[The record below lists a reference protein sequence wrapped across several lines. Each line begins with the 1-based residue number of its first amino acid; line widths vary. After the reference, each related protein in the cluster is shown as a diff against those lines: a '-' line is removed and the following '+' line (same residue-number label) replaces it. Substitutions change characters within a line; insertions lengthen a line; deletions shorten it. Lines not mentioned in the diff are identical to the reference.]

1 MEEGCWD
8 KVSDNYLVERIRLR
22 SCERSL
28 SELISRHS
36 PLCFKIL
43 KKYSGSFYANN
54 IDIAETSMDKNLII
68 WNSAK
73 SFSIDKK
80 VKFSTWLANQIK
92 YYCLNS
98 INKKVK
104 DRLVTTEDNILDSL
118 KEKETHAPTED
129 LFEFTGNI
137 LSQLKDSR
145 VKRIFSLRYS
155 STRKKPSW
163 SKIAQELKIST
174 QTAINLHNRG
184 IEILRKKMKSEK
196 FLDSILLLDLDE

>member
-8 KVSDNYLVERIRLR
+8 KVSDNYLVERIRIN

-28 SELISRHS
+28 EELIKRHS

-43 KKYSGSFYANN
+43 KKYSSSFFANN

-73 SFSIDKK
+73 SFSIHKN

-92 YYCLNS
+92 YFCLNS

-104 DRLVTTEDNILDSL
+104 DRLVNTEDEILDAL
-118 KEKETHAPTED
+118 KEKQNDSPTED

-137 LSQLKDSR
+137 LSQLRDLGVNVISR
-145 VKRIFSLRYS
+145 SPSAATASGSSKRS
-155 STRKKPSW
+155 
-163 SKIAQELKIST
+163 AEQ
-174 QTAINLHNRG
+174 QN
-184 IEILRKKMKSEK
+184 EIIDKVFK
-196 FLDSILLLDLDE
+196 

>member
-8 KVSDNYLVERIRLR
+8 KVSDNYLVERIRINN
-22 SCERSL
+22 CERSL
-28 SELISRHS
+28 EELIKRHS

-43 KKYSGSFYANN
+43 KKYSSSFFANN

-73 SFSIDKK
+73 SFSIHKN

-92 YYCLNS
+92 YFCLNS

-104 DRLVTTEDNILDSL
+104 DRLVSTEDEILDAL
-118 KEKETHAPTED
+118 KEKQNDTPTED

-137 LSQLKDSR
+137 LSQLRDCRIKT
-145 VKRIFSLRYS
+145 IFSLRYS
-155 STRKKPSW
+155 SEHKKPSW
-163 SKIAQELKIST
+163 AKIARRLDIST

-184 IEILRKKMKSEK
+184 LKVLRKKIGSEK
-196 FLDSILLLDLDE
+196 FLDSI